1 MCGMMNIMNTLCQ
14 ALTPKV
20 IQLERR
26 QVGLSPMKKT
36 ELRSIYLKQLSELRQ
51 LRDNGIPSKDE
62 YEEQREDLIESMFK
76 LNEQSQK
83 KCYTISSV

>member
-20 IQLERR
+20 TQLERR

-36 ELRSIYLKQLSELRQ
+36 ELRSTYLKQLSELRQ

-62 YEEQREDLIESMFK
+62 YEERREDLIKSMFQ

-83 KCYTISSV
+83 DVIQ